1 MVIKTGLQ
9 IIQVN
14 LTSENP
20 QKIEPGGKLDF
31 TFSVRW
37 TPSSI
42 PFARRFERY
51 LDYTFF
57 EHQVPLPWPDNA
69 DFGIHRLKPY
79 ISLYRAGLS
88 SASVKQIASMSS
100 LVEMPSD
107 L

>member
-1 MVIKTGLQ
+1 MQ

-42 PFARRFERY
+42 PFTRRFERY

-57 EHQVPLPWPDNA
+57 EHQVSLEPVWKYGI
-69 DFGIHRLKPY
+69 FGE
-79 ISLYRAGLS
+79 S
-88 SASVKQIASMSS
+88 
-100 LVEMPSD
+100 
-107 L
+107 